1 MTATQTS
8 RRAPGEEVARRDSTP
23 LSVFEVHD
31 ALGRAHYER
40 MRVAMAG
47 NFLLPPWEDLAEGTR
62 VAHRERMRWVL
73 PVALGLTREAAARN
87 DLAWQE
93 AS

>member
-1 MTATQTS
+1 MTATQTPQRHDTGKVS
-8 RRAPGEEVARRDSTP
+8 AAGAP

-47 NFLLPPWEDLAEGTR
+47 NFVLPPWEDLAEGTR

-73 PVALGLTREAAARN
+73 PVALGLTREAAARI